1 MFVVLLFISGVSS
14 FADYGM
20 PYPIVTWENQMV
32 QISVEPPPARKVE
45 ATIQIQMPVVEKDT
59 VIRLTPSTTTS
70 APRRASSRAPTAATV
85 TTAVPQLAYPA
96 YPSPTPAVSPPA
108 VEYAEDPAPVPEP
121 GTKSDDS
128 RFEQHLAGRLL
139 FHVFVVPVIFCR
151 LRII

>member
-1 MFVVLLFISGVSS
+1 MFIVLFFISGVSS

-20 PYPIVTWENQMV
+20 VYPIDTWENQMV
-32 QISVEPPPARKVE
+32 QISVDPPPARKVE
-45 ATIQIQMPVVEKDT
+45 ATIQIQMP
-59 VIRLTPSTTTS
+59 TPSTTTT
-70 APRRASSRAPTAATV
+70 APRRAPSRAPT
-85 TTAVPQLAYPA
+85 TAVPKLAYPA
-96 YPSPTPAVSPPA
+96 YPSPTPAASPPD

-128 RFEQHLAGRLL
+128 GLQQLLAGRLL

>member
-1 MFVVLLFISGVSS
+1 MFVMLLLISGVSS

-20 PYPIVTWENQMV
+20 PYPIDTWENQMV
-32 QISVEPPPARKVE
+32 QISVAPPPTRKVE
-45 ATIQIQMPVVEKDT
+45 ATIQIQMP
-59 VIRLTPSTTTS
+59 TPSTTTS
-70 APRRASSRAPTAATV
+70 APRRAPSRAPTAATV
-85 TTAVPQLAYPA
+85 TTVVPQLAYPA

-128 RFEQHLAGRLL
+128 GFEQHLAGRLL